1 MDKVRVRL
9 WRKTRTAASLPGR
22 VAANEE
28 KIESL
33 ERHVSVKI
41 DEMRSELAEIRSLL
55 RTQIEGDAE
64 ATELLGRLLQAAEK
78 RLGELE
84 ESVATTA
91 ARADRAPR

>member
-1 MDKVRVRL
+1 MDNVRIRL
-9 WRKTRTAASLPGR
+9 WRKTRTAASLPCR
-22 VAANEE
+22 LAANED

-33 ERHVSVKI
+33 ERHVTTKI

-78 RLGELE
+78 RLRELE
-84 ESVATTA
+84 LSDAATA
-91 ARADRAPR
+91 VRADRSPR